1 MRIAAAA
8 LTLLLAAAPA
18 VLALPAAAQ
27 TAEEQRQLDWARERG
42 RLLFALDRVAWVA
55 TDDLRTR
62 VRDLAASGI
71 RGYIVD
77 RDERG
82 FIPIFFGEED
92 GRPVIIYRARVAGP
106 GGVSEPTVFAPGERP
121 PLTPRQA
128 RLVQALNLVRGGQVA
143 RCTQAVPNV
152 SIIPPERDSDPIDVY
167 VTAPQMRQGFVQ
179 FGGHER
185 ISIGPD
191 GREIARRPFTR
202 TCLEMP
208 LPPEALR
215 RQGAMATF
223 NHLLDPVP
231 NEIHVFL
238 AMAARM
244 PIGVITRNP
253 ARTWQVTGDGITLLQ
268 EGAPG
273 SR

>member
-1 MRIAAAA
+1 MRRLFLAI
-8 LTLLLAAAPA
+8 LLAAASAATASPA
-18 VLALPAAAQ
+18 TAQ
-27 TAEEQRQLDWARERG
+27 TAEEQRMLDWARERG
-42 RLLFALDRVAWVA
+42 RLIFALDRVAWVA
-55 TDDLRTR
+55 TDDLRGR
-62 VRDLAASGI
+62 IPDPVAAGI

-77 RDERG
+77 RDESG

-92 GRPVIIYRARVAGP
+92 GRPVAIYRARVAGP
-106 GGVSEPTVFAPGERP
+106 GGVSEPTVFAPGQRP
-121 PLTPRQA
+121 ALTPRQA
-128 RLVQALNLVRGGQVA
+128 RLVQAINIVRQGQVA
-143 RCTQAVPNV
+143 RCTQATPNV
-152 SIIPPERDSDPIDVY
+152 SIIPPESDGDPVDVY

-202 TCLEMP
+202 SCLEVP
-208 LPPEALR
+208 VPPEEVR
-215 RQGAMATF
+215 RRGGMLGF

-238 AMAARM
+238 AMAMRL
-244 PIGVITRNP
+244 PIVVITRNP
-253 ARTWQVTGDGITLLQ
+253 DRTWNVTGDGIRLMQ
-268 EGAPG
+268 QGAPQ

>member
-1 MRIAAAA
+1 MRRLFLAIA
-8 LTLLLAAAPA
+8 LTAAVPSASPA
-18 VLALPAAAQ
+18 LAQ
-27 TAEEQRQLDWARERG
+27 TAEEQRMLDWARERG
-42 RLLFALDRVAWVA
+42 RLIFALDRVAWVA
-55 TDDLRTR
+55 TDDMRNR
-62 VRDLAASGI
+62 IPDPLAVGV

-77 RDERG
+77 RDENG

-92 GRPVIIYRARVAGP
+92 GRLVAIYRARVAGP
-106 GGVSEPTVFAPGERP
+106 GGVSEPTVFAPGQRP
-121 PLTPRQA
+121 ALTPRQA
-128 RLVQALNLVRGGQVA
+128 RLVQALNIVRQGQVA
-143 RCTQAVPNV
+143 RCTQAAPNV
-152 SIIPPERDSDPIDVY
+152 SIIPPESDGDPIDVY
-167 VTAPQMRQGFVQ
+167 VTAPQMRQGFLQ

-208 LPPEALR
+208 LPPEAMR

-223 NHLLDPVP
+223 NHVLDPVP

-244 PIGVITRNP
+244 PIGIVTRNP
-253 ARTWQVTGDGITLLQ
+253 DRTWQVTGDGITLLQ
-268 EGAPG
+268 EGAP
-273 SR
+273 RRR